1 MLTLSCLTFHLCFC
15 YRVASLFSCVSTL
28 EEGTT
33 PRRRDTQGLSFHK
46 HALSFANSIE
56 KTAVATPGGQEE
68 GDATGAYPINNTEV
82 VSKLRERARDDNV
95 TILVVDSAESLLAY
109 INGPASIAKLVVF
122 NLHVS
127 LSVSC

>member
-1 MLTLSCLTFHLCFC
+1 MLDVPSVFLLQAGVTLLVRLDPGGGGNAPKTRH
-15 YRVASLFSCVSTL
+15 T
-28 EEGTT
+28 
-33 PRRRDTQGLSFHK
+33 GLSFHK

-68 GDATGAYPINNTEV
+68 GDATRAYPINNTEV

>member
-1 MLTLSCLTFHLCFC
+1 MLDVPSVFLLQAGATLLVRLDPGGGGNAPKTRH
-15 YRVASLFSCVSTL
+15 T
-28 EEGTT
+28 
-33 PRRRDTQGLSFHK
+33 GLSFHK
-46 HALSFANSIE
+46 HALSFTNSIE

-68 GDATGAYPINNTEV
+68 GNAINNTEV

-95 TILVVDSAESLLAY
+95 TILVVDSAESLYAY

>member
-1 MLTLSCLTFHLCFC
+1 MLDVPSVFLLQGGVTLLVRLDPGGGDNAPKMRHK
-15 YRVASLFSCVSTL
+15 
-28 EEGTT
+28 G
-33 PRRRDTQGLSFHK
+33 QSFHK

>member
-1 MLTLSCLTFHLCFC
+1 MLDVPSVFLLQGGVTLLVRLDPGGGGNAPKTRH
-15 YRVASLFSCVSTL
+15 T
-28 EEGTT
+28 
-33 PRRRDTQGLSFHK
+33 GLSFHK

-68 GDATGAYPINNTEV
+68 GDETRAYPINNTEV
-82 VSKLRERARDDNV
+82 LSKLRERASDDNV

>member
-1 MLTLSCLTFHLCFC
+1 MLDVPSVFLLQGGVTLLVRLDPGGGGNAPKTRH
-15 YRVASLFSCVSTL
+15 T
-28 EEGTT
+28 
-33 PRRRDTQGLSFHK
+33 GLSFHK

-56 KTAVATPGGQEE
+56 KTAVATTPGGQEE

-127 LSVSC
+127 LPVSC

>member
-1 MLTLSCLTFHLCFC
+1 MLDVPSVFLLQGGVTLLVRLDPGGGDNAPKMRHK
-15 YRVASLFSCVSTL
+15 
-28 EEGTT
+28 G
-33 PRRRDTQGLSFHK
+33 QSFHK

-127 LSVSC
+127 LPVSC

>member
-1 MLTLSCLTFHLCFC
+1 MLDVPSVFLLQGGVTLLVRLDPGGGDNAPKM
-15 YRVASLFSCVSTL
+15 RNK
-28 EEGTT
+28 G
-33 PRRRDTQGLSFHK
+33 QSFHK

>member
-1 MLTLSCLTFHLCFC
+1 MLDVPSVFLLQGGVTLLVRLDPGGGGNAPKTRH
-15 YRVASLFSCVSTL
+15 T
-28 EEGTT
+28 
-33 PRRRDTQGLSFHK
+33 GLSFHK

-95 TILVVDSAESLLAY
+95 TILAVDSAESLLAY
-109 INGPASIAKLVVF
+109 INGPASIAKLAVF

>member
-1 MLTLSCLTFHLCFC
+1 MLDVPSVFLLQGGVTLLVRLDPGGGGNAPKTRH
-15 YRVASLFSCVSTL
+15 T
-28 EEGTT
+28 
-33 PRRRDTQGLSFHK
+33 GLSFHK

-68 GDATGAYPINNTEV
+68 GDETRAYPINNTEV
-82 VSKLRERARDDNV
+82 LSKLRERASDDNV

-127 LSVSC
+127 LRQVPC

>member
-1 MLTLSCLTFHLCFC
+1 MLDVPSVFLLQGGVTLLVRLDPGGGGNAPKTRH
-15 YRVASLFSCVSTL
+15 T
-28 EEGTT
+28 
-33 PRRRDTQGLSFHK
+33 GLSFHK

-122 NLHVS
+122 NLPVRM
-127 LSVSC
+127 SVSC

>member
-1 MLTLSCLTFHLCFC
+1 MLDVPSVFLLRGGVTLLVRLDPGGGDNAPKTRH
-15 YRVASLFSCVSTL
+15 T
-28 EEGTT
+28 
-33 PRRRDTQGLSFHK
+33 GLSFHK

-68 GDATGAYPINNTEV
+68 GDETRAYPINNTEV

>member
-1 MLTLSCLTFHLCFC
+1 MLDVPSVFLLQGGVTLLVRLDPGGGGNAPKTRH
-15 YRVASLFSCVSTL
+15 T
-28 EEGTT
+28 
-33 PRRRDTQGLSFHK
+33 GLSFHK

-127 LSVSC
+127 LPVSC

>member
-1 MLTLSCLTFHLCFC
+1 MLDVPSVFLLQGGVTLLVRLDPGGGGNAPKTRH
-15 YRVASLFSCVSTL
+15 T
-28 EEGTT
+28 
-33 PRRRDTQGLSFHK
+33 GLSFHK
-46 HALSFANSIE
+46 HALSFTNSIE

-68 GDATGAYPINNTEV
+68 GDETRAYPINNTEV
-82 VSKLRERARDDNV
+82 LSKLRERASDDNV

>member
-1 MLTLSCLTFHLCFC
+1 MLDVPSVFLLQAGATLLVRLDPGGGGNAPKTRH
-15 YRVASLFSCVSTL
+15 T
-28 EEGTT
+28 
-33 PRRRDTQGLSFHK
+33 GLSFHK

-68 GDATGAYPINNTEV
+68 GDETRAYPINNTEV
-82 VSKLRERARDDNV
+82 LSKLRERARDDNV

-122 NLHVS
+122 NLPVS

>member
-1 MLTLSCLTFHLCFC
+1 MLDVPSVFLLQAGATLLVRLDPGGGGNAPKTRH
-15 YRVASLFSCVSTL
+15 T
-28 EEGTT
+28 
-33 PRRRDTQGLSFHK
+33 GLSFHK

-109 INGPASIAKLVVF
+109 IDGPASIAKLVVF

>member
-1 MLTLSCLTFHLCFC
+1 MLDVPSVFLLQAGATLLVRLDPGGGGNAPKTRH
-15 YRVASLFSCVSTL
+15 T
-28 EEGTT
+28 
-33 PRRRDTQGLSFHK
+33 GLSFHK

>member
-1 MLTLSCLTFHLCFC
+1 MLDVPSVFLLQAGATLLVRLDPGGGGNAPKTRH
-15 YRVASLFSCVSTL
+15 T
-28 EEGTT
+28 
-33 PRRRDTQGLSFHK
+33 GLSFHK

-68 GDATGAYPINNTEV
+68 GDATRAYPIDNTEV

>member
-1 MLTLSCLTFHLCFC
+1 MLDVPSVFLLQGGVTLLVRLDPGGGDNAPKMRHK
-15 YRVASLFSCVSTL
+15 
-28 EEGTT
+28 G
-33 PRRRDTQGLSFHK
+33 QSFHK
-46 HALSFANSIE
+46 HALSFANSIG

-109 INGPASIAKLVVF
+109 INGPASIAKLEVF

-127 LSVSC
+127 LPISC

>member
-1 MLTLSCLTFHLCFC
+1 MLDVPSVFLLQAGATLLVRLDPGGGGNAPKTRH
-15 YRVASLFSCVSTL
+15 T
-28 EEGTT
+28 
-33 PRRRDTQGLSFHK
+33 GLSFHK

-68 GDATGAYPINNTEV
+68 GDATRAYPINNTEV

-109 INGPASIAKLVVF
+109 IDGPASIAKLVVF

>member
-1 MLTLSCLTFHLCFC
+1 MLDVPSVFLLQGGVTLLVRLDPGGGGNAPKTRH
-15 YRVASLFSCVSTL
+15 T
-28 EEGTT
+28 
-33 PRRRDTQGLSFHK
+33 GLSFHK

>member
-1 MLTLSCLTFHLCFC
+1 MLDVPSVFLLQAGATLLVRLDPGGGGNAPKTRH
-15 YRVASLFSCVSTL
+15 T
-28 EEGTT
+28 
-33 PRRRDTQGLSFHK
+33 GLSFHK

-68 GDATGAYPINNTEV
+68 GDETRAYPINNTEV

-95 TILVVDSAESLLAY
+95 TILVVDSAESLYAY

-127 LSVSC
+127 LVRAC

>member
-1 MLTLSCLTFHLCFC
+1 MLDVPSVFLLQGGVTLLVRLDPGGGGNAPKTRH
-15 YRVASLFSCVSTL
+15 T
-28 EEGTT
+28 
-33 PRRRDTQGLSFHK
+33 GLSFHK

-95 TILVVDSAESLLAY
+95 TILVVGSAESLLAY
-109 INGPASIAKLVVF
+109 INGPASIAKLAVF
-122 NLHVS
+122 NLPVS
-127 LSVSC
+127 FSVSC

>member
-1 MLTLSCLTFHLCFC
+1 MLDVPSVFLLQGGVTLLVRLDPGGGGNAPKTRH
-15 YRVASLFSCVSTL
+15 T
-28 EEGTT
+28 
-33 PRRRDTQGLSFHK
+33 GLSFHK
-46 HALSFANSIE
+46 HALSFANSIQ